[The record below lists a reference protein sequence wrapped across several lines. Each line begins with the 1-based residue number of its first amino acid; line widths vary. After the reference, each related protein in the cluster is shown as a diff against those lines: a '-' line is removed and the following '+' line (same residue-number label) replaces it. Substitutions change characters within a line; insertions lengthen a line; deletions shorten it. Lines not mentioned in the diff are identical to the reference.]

1 MSVLKWYDWILL
13 VVSILLIL
21 IVVVQSSKEDAS
33 RAFSGEKSDLFANK
47 KERGI
52 EVWITRLTAIL
63 SVAFFV
69 LAICAAFFVERL

>member
-13 VVSILLIL
+13 VVSILMIL

-47 KERGI
+47 KQRGLEKVI
-52 EVWITRLTAIL
+52 NQTTTVLSIVSFLLTIL
-63 SVAFFV
+63 VAV
-69 LAICAAFFVERL
+69 LPR

>member
-13 VVSILLIL
+13 VVSILMIL

-47 KERGI
+47 KQRGLEKVI
-52 EVWITRLTAIL
+52 NQTTTVLSIVFFLLTIL
-63 SVAFFV
+63 VAV
-69 LAICAAFFVERL
+69 LPR

>member
-13 VVSILLIL
+13 VVSILMIL

-47 KERGI
+47 KQRGLEKVI
-52 EVWITRLTAIL
+52 NQTTTVL
-63 SVAFFV
+63 SVVFFV
-69 LAICAAFFVERL
+69 LAILVAVLPR